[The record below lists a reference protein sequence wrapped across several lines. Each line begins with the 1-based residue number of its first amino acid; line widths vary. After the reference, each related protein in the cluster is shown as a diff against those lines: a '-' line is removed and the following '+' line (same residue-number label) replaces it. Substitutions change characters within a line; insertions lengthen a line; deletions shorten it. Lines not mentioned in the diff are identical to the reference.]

1 MKSATIEVGGREIKL
16 TNLDRVLFPDSGV
29 TKGDVV
35 QHYRDIA
42 DVMVPLV
49 RGRPVTLQRYH
60 GPIDGPGIYQK
71 EAPEYFPAWVE
82 RIAVHRRDDDATL
95 LHPSISD
102 AASLVYLANQ
112 GSVSFHVWPTR
123 APDLAHPDL
132 IVFDL
137 DPPGD
142 DVATV
147 RLAARLVRDV
157 LDDAGLVPFLQTTG
171 SKGLHIVAPLD
182 RTATVE
188 QVQAFARAAAG
199 AVAAEHPAR
208 FTVETRKAKRD
219 GRLFLDTGR
228 NGYAQ
233 MFVAPYSV
241 RARPGATVATPIEW
255 DELSRVE
262 PRRYTVT
269 NLRRRLARKADPWAA
284 MPASARAL
292 PSPRAA
298 AT

>member
-1 MKSATIEVGGREIKL
+1 MTLKETTIEVEGRQIKL
-16 TNLDRVLFPDSGV
+16 TNLDRVLFPDTGV

-35 QHYRDIA
+35 AHYRDVA
-42 DVMVPLV
+42 DIMVPHV
-49 RGRPVTLQRYH
+49 RARPVTLQRYH
-60 GPIDGPGIYQK
+60 GPVDGPGIYQK
-71 EAPEYFPAWVE
+71 EAPAHFPPWIV
-82 RIAVHRRDDDATL
+82 RVPVHRREDGATL
-95 LHPSISD
+95 EHPSIED

-132 IVFDL
+132 VVFDL

-142 DVATV
+142 DVVTV

-157 LDDAGLVPFLQTTG
+157 LVDRGLVPYVQTTG
-171 SKGLHIVAPLD
+171 SKGLHVVVPLD
-182 RTATVE
+182 RSASVE
-188 QVQAFARAAAG
+188 QVQTFARAVAG
-199 AVAAEHPAR
+199 DVAAEHPSR

-241 RARPGATVATPIEW
+241 RARPGATVATPITW

-262 PRRYTVT
+262 PRRYTVQ
-269 NLRRRLARKADPWAA
+269 NLRRRLARKDDPWAQMA
-284 MPASARAL
+284 ADARPLPPAGS
-292 PSPRAA
+292 
-298 AT
+298 